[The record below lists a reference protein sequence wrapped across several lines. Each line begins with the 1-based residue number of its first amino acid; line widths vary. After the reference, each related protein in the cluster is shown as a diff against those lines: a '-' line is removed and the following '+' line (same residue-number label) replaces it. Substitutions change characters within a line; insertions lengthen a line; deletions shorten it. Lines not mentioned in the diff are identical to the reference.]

1 MNVLVAIVISV
12 LLVTICA
19 HSYLP
24 KWSSSVQHLSVYS
37 GDSKR
42 CNGFQIVVMAVMRLD
57 VVSYH
62 YFGGRGKRGGSQTHI
77 IKGDICSG

>member
-42 CNGFQIVVMAVMRLD
+42 CNGFSDCSDGSDEIGCGKLPLFWGQREE
-57 VVSYH
+57 
-62 YFGGRGKRGGSQTHI
+62 GGGVKHTS
-77 IKGDICSG
+77 